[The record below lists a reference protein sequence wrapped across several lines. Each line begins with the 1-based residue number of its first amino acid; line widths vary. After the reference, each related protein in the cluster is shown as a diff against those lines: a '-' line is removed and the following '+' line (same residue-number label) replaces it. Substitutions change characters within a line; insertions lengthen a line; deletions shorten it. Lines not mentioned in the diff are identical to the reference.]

1 MRLVSF
7 SRRGKEGFGAVVGEG
22 VVDLHTRLGG
32 RYADLKAA
40 LTAGG
45 LGELRPL
52 AERQQPDF
60 PLSEIEYRLPV
71 TAPDKILCVGRN
83 YRAYHEVQEMD
94 QDGPKWPSI
103 FARFANSFVAHKA
116 PIIKPTEGEQ
126 LDYEGELAVIIGKRG
141 RHIEPADALS
151 YVAGYS
157 CLNEGSLRD
166 WSGRGTQNCPAKNFY
181 HSGSFGPWLVTAEE
195 VPDPAR
201 LNITTRL
208 SGEVRQNGGTD
219 LMIFDIPYVI
229 SHISKFTW
237 LEAGDVIA
245 TGSPGGS
252 AIEMD
257 PPRWMTEG
265 DRLEVEISSIGTL
278 ANPVVAE

>member
-52 AERQQPDF
+52 AERQEPDF
-60 PLSEIEYRLPV
+60 PLSEIEYRLPI

-83 YRAYHEVQEMD
+83 YRAYHEVQEMGEE
-94 QDGPKWPSI
+94 GPKWPSI
-103 FARFANSFVAHKA
+103 FARFANSFVPHKA
-116 PIIKPTEGEQ
+116 PIIKPREGEQ

-141 RHIEPADALS
+141 RHIEPPDALS

-166 WSGRGTQNCPAKNFY
+166 WASRGTQNCPAKNFY
-181 HSGSFGPWLVTAEE
+181 HSGSIGPWLVTAEE
-195 VPDPAR
+195 VPDPTK
-201 LNITTRL
+201 LNITTKL
-208 SGEVRQNGGTD
+208 SGEVRQDGGTD
-219 LMIFDIPYVI
+219 LMIFDIPFVI

-237 LEAGDVIA
+237 LEPGDVIA

-257 PPRWMTEG
+257 PPRWMNEG
-265 DRLEVEISSIGTL
+265 DRLEVKISGIGTL
-278 ANPVVAE
+278 TNPVVAE